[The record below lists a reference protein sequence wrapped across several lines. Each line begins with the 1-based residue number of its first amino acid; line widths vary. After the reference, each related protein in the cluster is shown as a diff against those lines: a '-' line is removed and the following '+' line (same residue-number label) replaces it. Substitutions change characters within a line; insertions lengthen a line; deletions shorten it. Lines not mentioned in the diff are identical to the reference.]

1 MPSPEPTID
10 LEAAAADFDY
20 PAPDMRFDTVE
31 ATSTAG
37 VTVRDV
43 TYGSVDG
50 RVVSAFL
57 VMPDDAGPHPAIV
70 FLHWVEYGSPDSN
83 RTEFLEEAKRLA
95 RRGIVSLL
103 PDQVFPWHESPDTG
117 AHDHQ
122 AVIDQVIDIRVGL
135 EGLLALPGVDPD
147 RLALVG
153 HDFGGMYA
161 ALVGGLEPRVD
172 GAVIMAPVPHWADW
186 FLPYWNPPGR
196 EEPDAYRRLMLDVDP
211 VTFMARMQAPVFLQ
225 FATADQYVNA
235 QARTAWYAA
244 APPGSPAG
252 REYDSNHSLKVEAA
266 EADRAVFLA
275 RVLALGD

>member
-1 MPSPEPTID
+1 
-10 LEAAAADFDY
+10 
-20 PAPDMRFDTVE
+20 VE
-31 ATSTAG
+31 
-37 VTVRDV
+37 
-43 TYGSVDG
+43 
-50 RVVSAFL
+50 
-57 VMPDDAGPHPAIV
+57 
-70 FLHWVEYGSPDSN
+70 
-83 RTEFLEEAKRLA
+83 
-95 RRGIVSLL
+95 
-103 PDQVFPWHESPDTG
+103 
-117 AHDHQ
+117 
-122 AVIDQVIDIRVGL
+122 
-135 EGLLALPGVDPD
+135 PD